1 MRLIRGLEASVQG
14 CGGHS
19 QHGVGG
25 VMRNWDGAAIG
36 VYCWMM
42 ERQAMAHINTGN
54 ERRQGL
60 GLLWEPVE
68 KSGGLKIETKHL
80 FIIMNNIKGANCSLT
95 YATVFYTYK
104 TVKTQG
110 HPGCHYMTMSKWTK
124 KKRRTLSND
133 ELAHNQISNLK
144 LSMKRLFYI
153 GLNKFHTESML
164 FSELSDF
171 ICCSIINSTV
181 TNGFSSW
188 TQYLVVWGRNWWQHQ
203 KFP

>member
-1 MRLIRGLEASVQG
+1 MRLTRRLEASVQG

-25 VMRNWDGAAIG
+25 VMGNWDGAAIG

-42 ERQAMAHINTGN
+42 EGQAMTHINTGN

-68 KSGGLKIETKHL
+68 RSGGLKIKIKYL
-80 FIIMNNIKGANCSLT
+80 FIIMNNIKGGNCSLT
-95 YATVFYTYK
+95 SVTVFYAYK
-104 TVKTQG
+104 TVRTEG

-124 KKRRTLSND
+124 KKRRLLSND

-144 LSMKRLFYI
+144 ISKQRLY
-153 GLNKFHTESML
+153 
-164 FSELSDF
+164 
-171 ICCSIINSTV
+171 SI
-181 TNGFSSW
+181 
-188 TQYLVVWGRNWWQHQ
+188 
-203 KFP
+203 